1 MTSTYA
7 DVYFKTSI
15 KDGTG
20 NHAEPP
26 EDVYAQLI
34 ELVESGILKG
44 DDGLTP
50 YVGSNNNWWIGDIDT
65 GVLARG
71 TDGEDGYTP
80 VKGVDYFTEEEIQQ
94 IQNEVS
100 GGAIGDFKAVVDEET
115 ATFNANAENTLT
127 GYNANAQEKF
137 ETYNANANSKFS
149 DYNTNAETKFSKYTN
164 NAEAKLSEYNKND
177 LDKTALYNTNA
188 DNKFTTYNENAKT
201 KFSEYNSN
209 ATTKLSE
216 YNQNDSDKTA
226 LYNANAESK
235 LDAYD
240 SNAQAKLDL
249 YNQNDSE
256 KTEAYNSNA
265 QAKLNAY
272 NENAEQHTSD
282 YNRNATEKL
291 EAYNSNHTE
300 KVAEYNQNAETKTAE
315 FDSNAAALREQ
326 IAEKAN
332 VDGYYEEM
340 TVGDAEQLISTQFVE
355 DNEPYLF
362 RSTGGSSDVGNR
374 AYLDKIVGGTV
385 AWNQL
390 VDTSTALLT
399 TRAGVTLSRKE
410 NGKLFLSGTATRE
423 AAWCVAGSANLVVGH
438 KYLSKRVAKN
448 VPIRV
453 DDTEIGTPA
462 IVFSENLE
470 VKTLTKP
477 ADNTVYVPVRKGVTV
492 NAEIN
497 PFIIDLTQMF
507 GSTIADYIYSLEQ
520 SQAGAGV
527 AWFKK
532 LFPKDYYPYNAGELL
547 SVEGLESH
555 DTVWFNQW
563 DEEWE
568 VGDIST
574 STGEDAT
581 ATNRI
586 RSKGFMPCLPNV
598 QYCFTV
604 SDGSLET
611 ALLPFFYDADK
622 QFISVGSL
630 SNVQNVQATPQNCR
644 YMRFKVS
651 ETYGTTYKND
661 ICVNLS
667 DPSRNGEYEP
677 YEKHSYPLDSSLT
690 LRGIPK
696 LDSSNNLYYDGDEYI
711 SDGKVKRKYGV
722 YTIQTSN
729 VSLNNN
735 AYTNISYA
743 EIVNLPNM
751 LKSLDKQCV
760 HSNFGVGERGYPLD
774 DASNVGK
781 LLVDS
786 SVGRFWFG
794 FAKGTTEEQMKS
806 ALDGTTI
813 VYELATPTTETAE
826 PFQNIQIVD
835 DFGTEEFVSTGIVP
849 VGHKTRYPANLRDK
863 LQHLPDLAS
872 MDGTYLVKQTG
883 KQMSL
888 VHTPAVFPEVPTED
902 GTYTLKTVV
911 TGGVATLQW
920 VAE

>member
-1 MTSTYA
+1 M
-7 DVYFKTSI
+7 
-15 KDGTG
+15 
-20 NHAEPP
+20 
-26 EDVYAQLI
+26 AQQQI
-34 ELVESGILKG
+34 ITK
-44 DDGLTP
+44 P
-50 YVGSNNNWWIGDIDT
+50 YVEELQDNDSLFINHDGALRQIKKSGADFASGAEMRAEVAAREAFEAQEVAAREAFEKSET
-65 GVLARG
+65 EARG
-71 TDGEDGYTP
+71 
-80 VKGVDYFTEEEIQQ
+80 Q
-94 IQNEVS
+94 
-100 GGAIGDFKAVVDEET
+100 
-115 ATFNANAENTLT
+115 
-127 GYNANAQEKF
+127 F
-137 ETYNANANSKFS
+137 ETS
-149 DYNTNAETKFSKYTN
+149 
-164 NAEAKLSEYNKND
+164 
-177 LDKTALYNTNA
+177 
-188 DNKFTTYNENAKT
+188 
-201 KFSEYNSN
+201 
-209 ATTKLSE
+209 
-216 YNQNDSDKTA
+216 
-226 LYNANAESK
+226 
-235 LDAYD
+235 
-240 SNAQAKLDL
+240 
-249 YNQNDSE
+249 
-256 KTEAYNSNA
+256 
-265 QAKLNAY
+265 
-272 NENAEQHTSD
+272 
-282 YNRNATEKL
+282 
-291 EAYNSNHTE
+291 
-300 KVAEYNQNAETKTAE
+300 VG
-315 FDSNAAALREQ
+315 EQ

-340 TVGDAEQLISTQFVE
+340 TVGDAEQLIATQFVE
-355 DNEPYLF
+355 DNNPYLF
-362 RSTGGSSDVGNR
+362 RPTGESSDVGNR

-385 AWNQL
+385 AWNQQ

-410 NGKLFLSGTATRE
+410 NGKLFLSGTATGGV
-423 AAWCVAGSANLVVGH
+423 AWCIVGSVNLFVGH
-438 KYLSKRVAKN
+438 KYLSKRVAEN

-453 DDTEIGTPA
+453 DDTETGNPA

-477 ADNTVYVPVRKGVTV
+477 ASNVVYAPVIEGKYV
-492 NAEIN
+492 NSEIN

-507 GSTIADYIYSLEQ
+507 GSDIADYIYSLEQ

-532 LFPKDYYPYNAGELL
+532 LFPKDYYEYNAGELL
-547 SVEGLESH
+547 SVEGLQSH
-555 DTVWFNQW
+555 DTVGFNQW

-581 ATNRI
+581 ATNII
-586 RSKGFMPCLPNV
+586 RSKGFIPCLPNV
-598 QYCFTV
+598 QYCFTA
-604 SDGSLET
+604 SDGSLGT

-622 QFISVGSL
+622 QFISVGSW
-630 SNVQNVQATPQNCR
+630 SNVQNVQATPQNCH
-644 YMRFKVS
+644 YMRFKES
-651 ETYGTTYKND
+651 ETYGTTYNHD

-696 LDSSNNLYYDGDEYI
+696 LDSSNNLYYDGDEYT

-826 PFQNIQIVD
+826 PYNEIQICD
-835 DFGTEEFVSTGIVP
+835 DFGTEEFVSTSIVP

-872 MDGTYLVKQTG
+872 MNGTYLIQQSD

-888 VHTPAVFPEVPTED
+888 VYMPAVFPETPTED

>member
-20 NHAEPP
+20 NPAEPP
-26 EDVYAQLI
+26 EDVYAQLT

-149 DYNTNAETKFSKYTN
+149 DYNTNAEEKFSKYIS
-164 NAEAKLSEYNKND
+164 NAEA
-177 LDKTALYNTNA
+177 
-188 DNKFTTYNENAKT
+188 
-201 KFSEYNSN
+201 
-209 ATTKLSE
+209 KLSE

-249 YNQNDSE
+249 YNQNDS
-256 KTEAYNSNA
+256 KKMEAYNSNA
-265 QAKLNAY
+265 QTKLEAY
-272 NENAEQHTSD
+272 NQNHTTKLTTYDTNAEQHTTD
-282 YNRNATEKL
+282 YNSNAEQKL
-291 EAYNSNHTE
+291 ESYNSNHTE
-300 KVAEYNQNAETKTAE
+300 KLTEYNTNAETKTAE
-315 FDSNAAALREQ
+315 FDSNAAALQTEVDRLRGEV
-326 IAEKAN
+326 AEKAN

-340 TVGDAEQLISTQFVE
+340 TVGDAEQLISSMYAE
-355 DNEPYLF
+355 NSEPYGY
-362 RSTGGSSDVGNR
+362 RTTGGSADVGNR

-385 AWNQL
+385 AWNQQVKL
-390 VDTSTALLT
+390 DKVKNHNGITASLNNDRSIT
-399 TRAGVTLSRKE
+399 I
-410 NGKLFLSGTATRE
+410 NGTATSDVYIQIDSRNAFKLNE
-423 AAWCVAGSANLVVGH
+423 NH
-438 KYLSKRVAKN
+438 KYLYKGCPSGGS
-448 VPIRV
+448 
-453 DDTEIGTPA
+453 GTRYFLGDAWNNMGRDNGSGTIFTATSGTFQPSI
-462 IVFSENLE
+462 IVREG
-470 VKTLTKP
+470 
-477 ADNTVYVPVRKGVTV
+477 NTVSNLTFKP
-492 NAEIN
+492 NL
-497 PFIIDLTQMF
+497 FDLTQMF
-507 GSTIADYIYSLEQ
+507 GSTIADYIYSIEQ

-532 LFPKDYYPYNAGELL
+532 LFPKDYYGYNAGELL
-547 SVEGLESH
+547 SVEGLQSH
-555 DTVWFNQW
+555 DMVGFNQW

-574 STGEDAT
+574 STGEDVT
-581 ATNRI
+581 ATNII

-598 QYCFTV
+598 QYCFTA
-604 SDGSLET
+604 SDGSLGTE
-611 ALLPFFYDADK
+611 LLPFFYDADK
-622 QFISVGSL
+622 QFVSVGSW
-630 SNVQNVQATPQNCR
+630 SNVQNVQATPQNCH
-644 YMRFKVS
+644 YMRFKES
-651 ETYGTTYKND
+651 TTYGTTYNHD
-661 ICVNLS
+661 ICINLS

-696 LDSSNNLYYDGDEYI
+696 LDASNNLYYDGDEYT

-722 YTIQTSN
+722 VVIDE
-729 VSLNNN
+729 N
-735 AYTNISYA
+735 ANIELITNITPSSGTGFVIRNLITDSKADHYVSNLYSPIRSDEYILNMTVGQFKVYA
-743 EIVNLPNM
+743 NDLAGRVIVIDSVSTVDDFKAK
-751 LKSLDKQCV
+751 LKQT
-760 HSNFGVGERGYPLD
+760 PL
-774 DASNVGK
+774 S
-781 LLVDS
+781 
-786 SVGRFWFG
+786 
-794 FAKGTTEEQMKS
+794 
-806 ALDGTTI
+806 I
-813 VYELATPTTETAE
+813 VYELAAPTTETVE
-826 PFQNIQIVD
+826 PFQNIQVVD
-835 DFGTEEFVSTGIVP
+835 DFGTEEFVSTSIVP

-863 LQHLPDLAS
+863 LQHLPSLAS
-872 MDGTYLVKQTG
+872 MDGTYLVKQTD

-888 VHTPAVFPEVPTED
+888 VHTPAVFPETPTED